1 LELPEIYLLSQNM
14 NRELK
19 GKRITELEVE
29 NVKCLNQPLDA
40 LRDATIG
47 SRILGARPR
56 GKWVFIELERD
67 NNLLYN
73 TGMGANTIYYPAG
86 NSPEEKRHI
95 RVGLDDG
102 SGFTAQ
108 VWWFCY
114 LHLVKT
120 GGLKEHKMT
129 NQLGPTPLEDGF
141 TPGYLGGILK
151 NRGAVKTT
159 LLDQRKV
166 AGIGNVYIHDPL
178 FLAGIHPLRA
188 ANKITDEEAHRLHA
202 GIDSVL
208 RESISM
214 GGLAYEVNFYGVKGG
229 YGKPQYRVAYKEGEP
244 CPTCG
249 ALIQKVRTGST
260 SSYVC
265 PRCQTR

>member
-1 LELPEIYLLSQNM
+1 LELPEINLLSRDM
-14 NRELK
+14 NRELT

-29 NVKCLNQPLDA
+29 NVKCLNQPLDVVRA
-40 LRDATIG
+40 EVIG
-47 SRILGARPR
+47 RRILRARPR
-56 GKWVFIELERD
+56 GKWVFIELEGD

-86 NSPEEKRHI
+86 NPPGEKRHI

-102 SGFTAQ
+102 SGFTSQ

-114 LHLVKT
+114 LHLIKT
-120 GGLKEHKMT
+120 GDLRDHKMT
-129 NQLGPTPLEDGF
+129 TQLGPAPMEDAF
-141 TPGYLGGILK
+141 TPEYLGSILK
-151 NRGAVKTT
+151 NRGAVKNT
-159 LLDQRKV
+159 LLDQKKV

-178 FLAGIHPLRA
+178 FLASIHPLRA
-188 ANKITDEEAHRLHA
+188 ANTVTDDEVDRLHA
-202 GIDSVL
+202 GINKILD
-208 RESISM
+208 ESIKM

-249 ALIQKVRTGST
+249 TTIQKIKTGAT
-260 SSYVC
+260 SSYIC
-265 PRCQTR
+265 PRCQPR

>member
-1 LELPEIYLLSQNM
+1 MELPEIYLLSQDM
-14 NRELK
+14 NRELTD
-19 GKRITELEVE
+19 KRITKLEVE

-40 LRDATIG
+40 IRDEIIG
-47 SRILGARPR
+47 RKILGTKSR
-56 GKWVFIELERD
+56 GKWVFIELEGD

-73 TGMGANTIYYPAG
+73 TGMGANTIYYPTG
-86 NSPEEKRHI
+86 NPPKEKKHI
-95 RVGLDDG
+95 RVGLNDG
-102 SGFTAQ
+102 SGFTSQ

-120 GGLKEHKMT
+120 CSLREHKMT
-129 NQLGPTPLEDGF
+129 NQLGPTPMEDAF
-141 TPGYLGGILK
+141 TPEHLESILK
-151 NRGAVKTT
+151 NRGAVKNT
-159 LLDQRKV
+159 LLDQKKV

-188 ANKITDEEAHRLHA
+188 ANTITDEEVHRLHA
-202 GIDSVL
+202 SIDAIL
-208 RESISM
+208 NESISM

-249 ALIQKVRTGST
+249 AVIQNIKTGTT
-260 SSYVC
+260 SSYIC
-265 PRCQTR
+265 PRCQPK

>member
-1 LELPEIYLLSQNM
+1 LELPEIYLLSRDM
-14 NRELK
+14 SRELT

-29 NVKCLNQPLDA
+29 NVKCLNRPLDA
-40 LRDATIG
+40 IRDEAIG
-47 SRILGARPR
+47 RRILGAKPR
-56 GKWVFIELERD
+56 GKWVFIELEGD
-67 NNLLYN
+67 DNLLYN

-86 NSPEEKRHI
+86 NPPGEKRHI

-102 SGFTAQ
+102 SGFTSQ

-114 LHLVKT
+114 LHLVET
-120 GGLKEHKMT
+120 GSLTEHRMT
-129 NQLGPTPLEDGF
+129 NQLGPTPLEDAF
-141 TPGYLGGILK
+141 TPEYLGSILK
-151 NRGAVKTT
+151 NRGAVKNA
-159 LLDQRKV
+159 LLDQKRV

-178 FLAGIHPLRA
+178 FLAGVHPLRV
-188 ANKITDEEAHRLHA
+188 ANAITDEEVHRLHSS
-202 GIDSVL
+202 IDSIL

-249 ALIQKVRTGST
+249 TAIQKIKTGAT

-265 PRCQTR
+265 PHCQPR